1 MAEKTR
7 LSESSTQTS
16 DVAIPGWNRFWNQI
30 FIIICEIDDSNSN
43 SKKSGIT
50 EMQENMWARLRES
63 RAPHQSANHTT

>member
-30 FIIICEIDDSNSN
+30 FVIISEIDGSNGSNSN
-43 SKKSGIT
+43 SDSIKKWNHNIYQDVMIHG
-50 EMQENMWARLRES
+50 QE
-63 RAPHQSANHTT
+63 PIPI